1 MSLSTAFLDEIR
13 ARTSLSALIGKAVKL
28 EQKGKE
34 HKGCC
39 PFHSEKT
46 PSFTVNDDKEFYHC
60 FGCGAH
66 GDAISWLTIH
76 DGMDFMDA
84 VKQLAQAAGL
94 DMPAQS
100 PEQAARARR
109 AAHVSDVLGEAA
121 DYFARSLEPAGAI
134 MEALAAR
141 GVDDA
146 AIARFGLGYAPARGS
161 VASIGLAADQLIAA
175 GLIVEGD
182 DGRRDQFRNRIMV
195 PIHDGRG
202 RPIGFGGRAIG
213 ENLPKYL
220 NSAQS
225 DHFDKGRVLFNLHR
239 AAPASRAAKRLILVE
254 GYFDVIALDQ
264 AGIGEAVAPMG
275 TAITPEQLERAWR
288 VHHCPVLLLDGDAA
302 GRKAAERACVRAL
315 PLIGP
320 GRSLKIAML
329 PEGSDPDDLVRACG
343 RAAIDDLVE
352 AALSLSSYIWSGVL
366 AAGDRATPEG
376 RAAIWA
382 ELAGLAATV
391 PHEETRAQYLA
402 YWRRLF
408 DEEFPPAPLWVVQD
422 QKLPIGSVE
431 ALFCDQTAAV
441 QERLRAA
448 ALARLPGAIA
458 AAIDRPGRDADAVG
472 LFAWGMGRRVGAG
485 LIDGDVADDAIAQ
498 VAAGVEGIDAEALEK
513 SFDAGVARGFDVAP
527 MLLDMRCAGFQR
539 TDLGN
544 AERFDARYGHAF
556 RFTTAKGWLGWDG
569 RRWKVLDQDKDTLP
583 AEVQAAVFDTVRAIQ
598 RESAFVAAS
607 GFVEPDEALPLEG
620 KPPLVLVIRWQ
631 LHRETGERAS
641 AMNRVIEL
649 KSSGPVILSE
659 QIAKWGRASEASGKL
674 GCIAGL
680 AKRWVTAPIEDFD
693 RDPLAI
699 NVLNGTLRF
708 VRDKK
713 NGAAVT
719 LEPHRREDLNTKL
732 APVDYDATAQSPIY
746 DGFLAW
752 AQPDPA
758 MRRYLHQWAGYSAS
772 GDISEQKLH
781 FWYGLGANGKSTTID
796 LWAHVVGDYSG
807 TIGIETF
814 LDQGIKKRGEQASP
828 DLARLGGVRMLR
840 ASEPERGAK
849 LNEALIKAA
858 TGGEPMAV
866 RALHRGFFDLMPLF
880 KLTIG
885 GNYKPDIPGT
895 DEGIWRRMKLVPWN
909 AHVADADRDEEL
921 PAKLRAEAAGV
932 LNHIVAG
939 MIDWLDHGLIEP
951 DAVREATAEYRDSS
965 DPLGRFLRLCTEVD
979 PQGRI
984 QSSRLYEVFVAWCK
998 AAGEREWSQ
1007 KGFSKAMA
1015 DKGFSKKQSDG
1026 MQWLGMRLVR
1036 EVADF
1041 VDEHGKVR
1049 SEMGTRPDDVLGMAD
1064 DGEPPPGIGDDFV
1077 PDF

>member
-13 ARTSLSALIGKAVKL
+13 ARTSLSSLIGQAVKL
-28 EQKGKE
+28 EKKGKE

-66 GDAISWLTIH
+66 GDALRWLVDH
-76 DGMDFMDA
+76 DGMEFIDA
-84 VKQLAQAAGL
+84 VKHLAAAAGM
-94 DMPAQS
+94 DMPARS
-100 PEQAARARR
+100 PEEAERARR
-109 AAHVSDVLGEAA
+109 VEHVGEVLGEAA
-121 DYFARSLEPAGAI
+121 AWYAQQLEPAGLA
-134 MEALAAR
+134 METLGAR
-141 GVDDA
+141 GIDA
-146 AIARFGLGYAPARGS
+146 DAIAKFQIGFAPMRGGIS
-161 VASIGLAADQLIAA
+161 SIGIAQDQLIAA
-175 GLIVEGD
+175 GLIGD
-182 DGRRDQFRNRIMV
+182 DEGGRRRDKFRYRLMV
-195 PIHDGRG
+195 PIHDARG
-202 RPIGFGGRAIG
+202 RPIGFGGRAFG
-213 ENLPKYL
+213 EALPKYL
-220 NSAQS
+220 NSDQAE
-225 DHFDKGRVLFNLHR
+225 HFDKGRVLFNLHR
-239 AAPASRAAKRLILVE
+239 AAPAARSAKRLLVVE

-275 TAITPEQLERAWR
+275 TAVTVEQLERMWR
-288 VHHCPVLLLDGDAA
+288 VDYCPVFLLDGDDA
-302 GRKAAERACVRAL
+302 GRKAATRACVRAL
-315 PLIGP
+315 PLVGP
-320 GRSLKIAML
+320 HRQMKVATL
-329 PEGSDPDDLVRACG
+329 PDGYDPDSLVRECG
-343 RAAIDDLVE
+343 VE
-352 AALSLSSYIWSGVL
+352 AINDAVGSALSISSHLWTAVL
-366 AAGDRATPEG
+366 AAGDRDTPEG
-376 RAAIWA
+376 RAGIWQQ
-382 ELAGLAATV
+382 LGDLAAKIA
-391 PHEETRAQYLA
+391 HDETRAQYLS

-408 DEEFPPAPLWVVQD
+408 DDEFPPAPRWVAEE
-422 QKLPIGSVE
+422 QKLPVGTME
-431 ALFCDQTAAV
+431 AKFSDQTAGV
-441 QERLRAA
+441 QERLRAVA
-448 ALARLPGAIA
+448 AQRLSGMIA
-458 AAIDRPGRDADAVG
+458 AAEATKDGVT

-485 LIDGDVADDAIAQ
+485 LIDQDAADDAIDA
-498 VAAGVEGIDAEALEK
+498 VSDGVEDVSAEDVEK
-513 SFDAGVARGFDVAP
+513 SFAAGVARGFDVGP

-544 AERFDARYGHAF
+544 AERFEARYGHSF

-569 RRWKVLDQDKDTLP
+569 KRWKVLDQDKDTLP
-583 AEVQAAVFDTVRAIQ
+583 AEVQAAVFDTVRSIQ
-598 RESAFVAAS
+598 REAAFVHAT
-607 GFVEPDEALPLEG
+607 GFVEPDEELPEEG
-620 KPPLVLVIRWQ
+620 KPPLLLVMQWKAY
-631 LHRETGERAS
+631 RETGRS
-641 AMNRVIEL
+641 PHAMDRIVDL
-649 KSSGPVILSE
+649 KSGPVILSE
-659 QIAKWGRASEASGKL
+659 QIAKWGRASEGSGRL

-708 VRDKK
+708 RRDKK
-713 NGAAVT
+713 HGSSVS

-732 APVDYDATAQSPIY
+732 APVTYDADARSPIY
-746 DGFLAW
+746 DGFFAW
-752 AQPDPA
+752 AQPDEG

-796 LWAHVVGDYSG
+796 LWAFVLGDYSG

-909 AHVADADRDEEL
+909 AHVADGDRDELL
-921 PAKLRAEAAGV
+921 PAKLREEAAGV
-932 LNHIVAG
+932 LNHIVRG
-939 MIDWLDHGLIEP
+939 LLDWLDHGLIEP
-951 DAVREATAEYRDSS
+951 EAVREATAQYREDS
-965 DPLGRFLRLCTEVD
+965 DPLARFLKLCTETD

-1007 KGFSKAMA
+1007 KGFSKAML
-1015 DKGFSKKQSDG
+1015 DKGFSKKASDG

-1036 EVADF
+1036 DALDF
-1041 VDEHGKVR
+1041 IDEHGKVR
-1049 SEMGTRPDDVLGMAD
+1049 ADVPMLPDGDTSAEGAPHAQS
-1064 DGEPPPGIGDDFV
+1064 PPPYDDDFV
-1077 PDF
+1077 PGFS

>member
-13 ARTSLSALIGKAVKL
+13 SRTSLSGLIGQKVKL
-28 EQKGKE
+28 EKKGKE

-66 GDAISWLTIH
+66 GDALRWLTDH
-76 DGMDFMDA
+76 EGMDFMDA
-84 VKQLAQAAGL
+84 VKQLAAAAGL
-94 DMPAQS
+94 EMPARS
-100 PEQAARARR
+100 AEEAERARR
-109 AAHVSDVLGEAA
+109 VEHVGQVLGEAA
-121 DYFARSLEPAGAI
+121 DWYAQQLEPAGVA

-141 GVDDA
+141 GIEGA
-146 AIARFGLGYAPARGS
+146 AIARFGLGFAPARGGIS
-161 VASIGLAADQLIAA
+161 AIGIAVDQLMAA
-175 GLIVEGD
+175 GLIVED
-182 DGRRDQFRNRIMV
+182 DQGKRRDRFRHRIMV
-195 PIHDGRG
+195 PIHDARG
-202 RPIGFGGRAIG
+202 RPIGFGGRAFG
-213 ENLPKYL
+213 EAQPKYL
-220 NSAQS
+220 NSDQS
-225 DHFDKGRVLFNLHR
+225 EHFDKGRVLFNLHR
-239 AAPASRAAKRLILVE
+239 AAPAARVARRLLVVE
-254 GYFDVIALDQ
+254 GYFDAIALDQ
-264 AGIGEAVAPMG
+264 AGIEEVVAPMG

-288 VHHCPVLLLDGDAA
+288 VTECPVLLMDGDEA
-302 GRKAAERACVRAL
+302 GRKAANRACVRAL
-315 PLIGP
+315 PMAGP
-320 GRSLKIAML
+320 GRSLKIATL
-329 PEGSDPDDLVRACG
+329 PDGHDPDSLVRECG
-343 RAAIDDLVE
+343 REAIDDVI
-352 AALSLSSYIWSGVL
+352 ASGLSLSSYVWTAVL

-376 RAAIWA
+376 RAAIWQQ
-382 ELAGLAATV
+382 LADLAATV
-391 PHEETRAQYLA
+391 QHEETRGQYQA
-402 YWRRLF
+402 YWRGLF
-408 DEEFPPAPLWVVQD
+408 NAEFPPAPRWVVED
-422 QKLPIGSVE
+422 QKLPVGTMEAKFSDQAAEVQDRLKAVAAKRLIGMI
-431 ALFCDQTAAV
+431 DAA
-441 QERLRAA
+441 ERTKD
-448 ALARLPGAIA
+448 G
-458 AAIDRPGRDADAVG
+458 VT

-485 LIDGDVADDAIAQ
+485 LIDQDAADDAIEEVADG
-498 VAAGVEGIDAEALEK
+498 VDDVTSDDIERSFAAGVAK
-513 SFDAGVARGFDVAP
+513 GFDIAP

-544 AERFDARYGHAF
+544 AERFNARYGHSF

-583 AEVQAAVFDTVRAIQ
+583 AEVQAAVFDTVRSIQ
-598 RESAFVAAS
+598 READFVATT
-607 GFVEPDEALPLEG
+607 GFVEPSEPLPEEG
-620 KPPLVLVIRWQ
+620 KPPLLLVWQ
-631 LHRETGERAS
+631 WKMFRDSGERIG
-641 AMNRVIEL
+641 AMDRVTEL
-649 KSSGPVILSE
+649 KSGPVILSE
-659 QIAKWGRASEASGKL
+659 LIGKWGRASEGSGRL

-708 VRDKK
+708 RRDKE
-713 NGAAVT
+713 NGSTVT

-732 APVDYDATAQSPIY
+732 APVTYDPEASSIVY
-746 DGFLAW
+746 DGFFAW

-772 GDISEQKLH
+772 GDISEQKLQ
-781 FWYGLGANGKSTTID
+781 FWYGLGGNGKSVTID
-796 LWAHVVGDYSG
+796 LWAYVLGDYSG

-909 AHVADADRDEEL
+909 AHVLEQDRDEQL

-932 LNHIVAG
+932 LNHMVRG
-939 MIDWLDHGLIEP
+939 LLDWLDNGLVEP
-951 DAVREATAEYRDSS
+951 EAVREATAQYREDS
-965 DPLGRFLRLCTEVD
+965 DPLARFLKLCTVTD
-979 PQGRI
+979 PHERI
-984 QSSRLYEVFVAWCK
+984 QSSKLYEVFVAWCK

-1007 KGFSKAMA
+1007 KGFSKAML
-1015 DKGFSKKQSDG
+1015 DKGFQKKASDG
-1026 MQWLGMRLVR
+1026 MQWLGMKLVR
-1036 EVADF
+1036 EAADF

-1049 SEMGTRPDDVLGMAD
+1049 QDVPMLP
-1064 DGEPPPGIGDDFV
+1064 DGEQSAAAPPDADQPPPEMDDDFV
-1077 PDF
+1077 PGF

>member
-13 ARTSLSALIGKAVKL
+13 ARTTLSTLIGKSIKVDKA
-28 EQKGKE
+28 GRE
-34 HKGCC
+34 HKACC
-39 PFHSEKT
+39 PFHNEDT
-46 PSFTVNDDKEFYHC
+46 PSFTINDEKQFYHC

-66 GDAISWLTIH
+66 GDAFRWLTDH
-76 DGMDFMDA
+76 GGLDFIDA
-84 VKQLAQAAGL
+84 VKQLAGEVGME
-94 DMPAQS
+94 MPART
-100 PEQAARARR
+100 PEEAARARR
-109 AAHVSDVLGEAA
+109 LEHVGQVLGEAGEW
-121 DYFARSLEPAGAI
+121 FARQLEPAGAI
-134 MEALAAR
+134 VEVLDKR
-141 GVDDA
+141 GIGA
-146 AIARFGLGYAPARGS
+146 EAIARFGIGFAPARGS
-161 VASIGLAADQLIAA
+161 IASIGIARDQLLAA
-175 GLIVEGD
+175 GLMTEND
-182 DGRRDQFRNRIMV
+182 DGVRDRFRNRIIV
-195 PIHDGRG
+195 PIHDARG
-202 RPIGFGGRAIG
+202 RPVGFGGRAIG
-213 ENLPKYL
+213 ENIPKYL
-220 NSAQS
+220 NSDQS
-225 DHFDKGRVLFNLHR
+225 DHFDKGRLLFNLHR
-239 AAPASRAAKRLILVE
+239 AIDAARHARRLFLVE

-264 AGIGEAVAPMG
+264 AGIGEVVAPMG

-288 VHHCPVLLLDGDAA
+288 VTEKPILLMDGDAA
-302 GRKAAERACVRAL
+302 GQKAAARACVRAL
-315 PLIGP
+315 PGVGP
-320 GRSLKIAML
+320 GRSLMIATL
-329 PEGSDPDDLVRACG
+329 PDGLDPDELVRACG
-343 RAAIDDLVE
+343 REAIDDLAG
-352 AALSLSSYIWSGVL
+352 AALSLSSYIWTSIH
-366 AAGDRATPEG
+366 AAGEKETPEG

-382 ELAGLAATV
+382 ELDALAQTIC
-391 PHEETRAQYLA
+391 HDETRVQYVA

-408 DEEFPPAPLWVVQD
+408 DDAFPPAPVWQRKE
-422 QKLPIGSVE
+422 QKLPIGTVE
-431 ALFCDQTAAV
+431 AAFSDQTAEV
-441 QERLRAA
+441 QARLRSVARG
-448 ALARLPGAIA
+448 RLPGSIKA
-458 AAIDRPGRDADAVG
+458 AERTKDGAT
-472 LFAWGMGRRVGAG
+472 LFAWGMGRRVAAG
-485 LIDGDVADDAIAQ
+485 LIDQTDADEAMAEVSYHVDDVT
-498 VAAGVEGIDAEALEK
+498 AEDLAK
-513 SFDAGVARGFDVAP
+513 AFDAGVKRGFDVGS

-544 AERFDARYGHAF
+544 AERFEARYGAQF

-583 AEVQAAVFDTVRAIQ
+583 AEVQAAVFNTVRAIQ
-598 RESAFVAAS
+598 RERDFVALS
-607 GFVEPDEALPLEG
+607 GFVEPDEPLPEDD
-620 KPPLVLVIRWQ
+620 KPPIMLAAQWRLYRD
-631 LHRETGERAS
+631 TGRS
-641 AMNRVIEL
+641 IGAMDRVTDW
-649 KSSGPVILSE
+649 KGGPVILSE
-659 QIAKWGRASEASGKL
+659 LIGKWGRASEASGKL

-708 VRDKK
+708 VRDKV
-713 NGAAVT
+713 NGSTVT

-732 APVDYDATAQSPIY
+732 APVDYDPEAQSPIY
-746 DGFLAW
+746 DGFFEW

-758 MRRYLHQWAGYSAS
+758 MRRYLHQWGGYSAS

-796 LWAHVVGDYSG
+796 LWAYVIGDYSG

-866 RALHRGFFDLMPLF
+866 RALHRGFFDLQPLF

-909 AHVADADRDEEL
+909 AHVADGDRDEQL

-932 LNHIVAG
+932 LNHLVRG
-939 MIDWLDHGLIEP
+939 LLDWLDHGLIEP
-951 DAVREATAEYRDSS
+951 EAVREATAQYREDS
-965 DPLGRFLRLCTEVD
+965 DPLARFLKLCTEID

-984 QSSRLYEVFVAWCK
+984 QSSKLHEVFVAWCK

-1007 KGFSKAMA
+1007 KGFSKAML
-1015 DKGFSKKQSDG
+1015 DKGFQKKASDG

-1036 EVADF
+1036 DALDF

-1049 SEMGTRPDDVLGMAD
+1049 QDVPMLPDGQAD
-1064 DGEPPPGIGDDFV
+1064 GAAHDDPPPEYSDDFV
-1077 PDF
+1077 PGL

>member
-1 MSLSTAFLDEIR
+1 MSLPTSFLDQLR
-13 ARTSLSALIGKAVKL
+13 ARTPLSALVGQKVKL
-28 EQKGKE
+28 EKKGKE

-66 GDAISWLTIH
+66 GDALRWLTDH
-76 DGMDFMDA
+76 EGMDFIDA
-84 VKQLAQAAGL
+84 VKQLAEAAGME
-94 DMPAQS
+94 MPART
-100 PEQAARARR
+100 PEQAERARR
-109 AAHVSDVLGEAA
+109 AEHVGEVLGEAA
-121 DYFARSLEPAGAI
+121 AWYARQLEPTGMA

-141 GVDDA
+141 GITPA
-146 AIARFGLGYAPARGS
+146 SIERFGLGFAPMRGGVS
-161 VASIGLAADQLIAA
+161 AIGIAADQLMAA
-175 GLIVEGD
+175 GLVVETD
-182 DGRRDQFRNRIMV
+182 NGRRDRFRHRLIV
-195 PIHDGRG
+195 PIHDARG
-202 RPIGFGGRAIG
+202 RPIGFGGRAFG
-213 ENLPKYL
+213 EALPKYL
-220 NSAQS
+220 NSDQS
-225 DHFDKGRVLFNLHR
+225 EHFDKGRVLFNLHR
-239 AAPASRAAKRLILVE
+239 AAPAARVARRLLVVE
-254 GYFDVIALDQ
+254 GYFDAIALDQ

-288 VHHCPVLLLDGDAA
+288 VTECPVLLMDGDEA
-302 GRKAAERACVRAL
+302 GRKAASRACIRAL
-315 PLIGP
+315 PMVGP
-320 GRSLKIAML
+320 GRSLKIATL
-329 PEGSDPDDLVRACG
+329 PDGYDPDSLVRECGREAVDDLVDR
-343 RAAIDDLVE
+343 
-352 AALSLSSYIWSGVL
+352 ALSLSSYVWTAVL
-366 AAGDRATPEG
+366 AAGDRDTPEG
-376 RAAIWA
+376 RAAIWQQ
-382 ELAGLAATV
+382 LADLAASV
-391 PHEETRAQYLA
+391 GHEETRLQYQS
-402 YWRRLF
+402 YWRGLF
-408 DEEFPPAPLWVVQD
+408 NAEFPPAPRWVVED
-422 QKLPIGSVE
+422 QKLPGGTME
-431 ALFCDQTAAV
+431 AKFSDQTEEVQDRLKAV
-441 QERLRAA
+441 AVKRLTALVASAERTKD
-448 ALARLPGAIA
+448 G
-458 AAIDRPGRDADAVG
+458 VT

-485 LIDGDVADDAIAQ
+485 LIDQDMADDAIDEVADG
-498 VAAGVEGIDAEALEK
+498 VEDVSADDIERSFAAGVAK
-513 SFDAGVARGFDVAP
+513 GFDIAP

-544 AERFDARYGHAF
+544 AERFNARYGGSF

-583 AEVQAAVFDTVRAIQ
+583 AEVQAAVFDTVRSIQ
-598 RESAFVAAS
+598 READFVSAT
-607 GFVEPDEALPLEG
+607 GFVEPDEPLPEDE
-620 KPPLVLVIRWQ
+620 KPTLMLVFQWRFY
-631 LHRETGERAS
+631 RDSGERPG
-641 AMNRVIEL
+641 AMNRVTDM
-649 KSSGPVILSE
+649 KGGPVLLSE
-659 QIAKWGRASEASGKL
+659 LIAKWGRASEGSGRI

-708 VRDKK
+708 RRDKE
-713 NGAAVT
+713 NGSTVT

-732 APVDYDATAQSPIY
+732 APVTYDATATSPIY
-746 DGFLAW
+746 DDFLAW
-752 AQPDPA
+752 AQPDA
-758 MRRYLHQWAGYSAS
+758 GMRRYLHQWAGYSAS

-781 FWYGLGANGKSTTID
+781 FWYGLGANGKSTAID

-909 AHVADADRDEEL
+909 AHVADGDRDEQL

-932 LNHIVAG
+932 LNHIVRG
-939 MIDWLDHGLIEP
+939 LLDWLDNGLIEP
-951 DAVREATAEYRDSS
+951 QAVKDATAEYREAS
-965 DPLGRFLRLCTEVD
+965 DPLGRFLKLCTVPD

-984 QSSRLYEVFVAWCK
+984 QSSKLHEVFLAWGK
-998 AAGEREWSQ
+998 AAGERDWSN
-1007 KGFSKAMA
+1007 KGLAKAML
-1015 DKGFSKKQSDG
+1015 DKGYQKKASDG
-1026 MQWLGMRLVR
+1026 MQWLGIRLVR
-1036 EVADF
+1036 EVSDF
-1041 VDEHGKVR
+1041 VDENGKVR
-1049 SEMGTRPDDVLGMAD
+1049 DVVPTLPDEAASAAAASPDITPA
-1064 DGEPPPGIGDDFV
+1064 PPPYDDDFV